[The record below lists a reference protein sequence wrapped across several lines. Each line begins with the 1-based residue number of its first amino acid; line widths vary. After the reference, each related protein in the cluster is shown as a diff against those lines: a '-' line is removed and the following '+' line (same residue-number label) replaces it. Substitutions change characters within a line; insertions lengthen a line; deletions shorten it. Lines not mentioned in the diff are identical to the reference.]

1 MEELRLTS
9 AATGSPAGVIMDEW
23 NSQPASE
30 SERRPEMVGYLRA
43 RIGRLELL
51 LAELLL
57 KNQQLRFALD
67 QKARGGTVEPRA

>member
-1 MEELRLTS
+1 MEEFRLTS
-9 AATGSPAGVIMDEW
+9 AATGSPAGVIMDES
-23 NSQPASE
+23 NSLSDFE
-30 SERRPEMVGYLRA
+30 SKRRPEMVGYLRA

>member
-1 MEELRLTS
+1 
-9 AATGSPAGVIMDEW
+9 MDES
-23 NSQPASE
+23 NSLPDFE

-67 QKARGGTVEPRA
+67 QKARGGTVEPPA